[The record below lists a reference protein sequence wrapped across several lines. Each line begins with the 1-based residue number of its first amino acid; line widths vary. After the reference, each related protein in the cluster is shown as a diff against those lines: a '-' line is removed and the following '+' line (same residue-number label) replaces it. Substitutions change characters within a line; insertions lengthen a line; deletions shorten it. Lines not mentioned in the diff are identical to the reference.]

1 MTEPKYEFELLN
13 CRKNNFVQFDT
24 YEEARLYAHG
34 HKSMIEYALI
44 EGTLFSV
51 YYKIPFTSRQEY
63 DEFVN
68 QFNEKTRPLVIYLL
82 GRFHRSPPN

>member
-13 CRKNNFVQFDT
+13 CRKNFVQFDT

-34 HKSMIEYALI
+34 NKMRIDYALI

-51 YYKIPFTSRQEY
+51 YYKIPFTSRKEY

-68 QFNEKTRPLVIYLL
+68 QFDEKTHPLIIYLL
-82 GRFHRSPPN
+82 GKFHRSPPK